1 MYVCPTGRKRRERV
15 LNEVEACDLAKSR
28 KWKVTQVAELK
39 GYILLSS
46 SLTFA
51 LVSNPYN
58 LLWNTLWILL
68 SAALQHSGSV
78 AGRAG
83 GRCAGSFILPS
94 AACPAEHTHGMPSQ
108 KSSALDLRN
117 SAGKALS
124 RKQTQCT
131 LDVKYV
137 QEEGKTTNN
146 TGAWLCTM
154 IAVSLVPAAYMHIVK
169 ESSFPNKPYF

>member
-1 MYVCPTGRKRRERV
+1 MKYPLDFTV
-15 LNEVEACDLAKSR
+15 
-28 KWKVTQVAELK
+28 
-39 GYILLSS
+39 SS
-46 SLTFA
+46 S
-51 LVSNPYN
+51 
-58 LLWNTLWILL
+58 
-68 SAALQHSGSV
+68 AAQWVCGW
-78 AGRAG
+78 AGRR
-83 GRCAGSFILPS
+83 RCAGSFILPS
-94 AACPAEHTHGMPSQ
+94 AARPAEHTHGMPSQ